1 MPGFSVAMRTPA
13 RVVAVWLA
21 GFVLAGA
28 ARAADDLT
36 CLKPETGAPAPS
48 TLFYDS
54 LRAEAYQSLDRRRD
68 AYEKLKTVEEIQAY
82 QKRLR
87 EFFVEQLGGFPEH
100 GPLNAQTTGRV
111 VGDGY
116 TIEKVIF
123 DSQPGHRIT
132 ANLYLPAGTEVGA
145 KATGGTGATP
155 IPAVLVSSGHSR
167 TAKTAGYNQR
177 FAIIMAKNGIAAL
190 AYDPIGQGERSQFL
204 TADGKPQFS
213 GTTTEH
219 FLVGVGAI
227 PTGTG
232 TARYRAWDGIR
243 AIDYLASR
251 PEIDMKRIGF
261 TGCSGG
267 GTLTSY
273 IMALDDRIACAAPAC
288 YLTTF
293 RRLLE
298 TIGPQDAEQ
307 NIFGQVGY
315 GLDQPDYVILRAP
328 RPTIISATT
337 GDFFDIQG
345 TWDNY
350 RQAKR
355 IYARF
360 GYPERV
366 DLVEAEGGHGVQPGN
381 LVGIVRWM
389 RRWLLGR
396 DEAVP
401 EPDIKTHPEADLLC
415 TPQGQV
421 LRLPGEKSV
430 IDLNADRAAALE
442 ANRKKFWES
451 TPRAETLAKVRAV
464 AGIRPLADI
473 PPAKWEK
480 AGKVQRDG
488 YHIDKV
494 VLRTDTG
501 VPLPAL
507 TFHPPEPRDEAYLYV
522 HDGGKAA
529 DDGPDGPI
537 VKLVKEGYVVVA
549 VDLRGWGETAAGKP
563 DPLLGDWKTFYLSYL
578 LGKSLVGMRT
588 EDILTAGRWVA
599 NYQSKQPREV
609 RLVGVGKGA
618 VPALHA
624 AALEPSLF
632 RSVTLRDG
640 LDSWSSL
647 ARQRVPAGQLE
658 NTVHGALR
666 FYDLPDLRRAVDSPA
681 AF

>member
-1 MPGFSVAMRTPA
+1 MRFLASLLALAM
-13 RVVAVWLA
+13 LA
-21 GFVLAGA
+21 GTT
-28 ARAADDLT
+28 RAADDLT
-36 CLKPETGAPAPS
+36 CLKPEAGAPAPS
-48 TLFYDS
+48 NLFYDS
-54 LRAEAYQSLDRRRD
+54 LRAEAYQALDRRLNVYD
-68 AYEKLKTVEEIQAY
+68 KLKTVEEVRVY
-82 QKRLR
+82 QQRLR
-87 EFFVEQLGGFPEH
+87 DFFLDRLGGFPEH
-100 GPLNAQTTGRV
+100 GPLNAQSTGRV
-111 VGDGY
+111 MGEGY

-132 ANLYLPAGTEVGA
+132 ANLYLPTGPNAGTA
-145 KATGGTGATP
+145 P
-155 IPAVLVSSGHSR
+155 FPAVLVSSGHSR

-204 TADGKPQFS
+204 TPEGKPEFS

-273 IMALDDRIACAAPAC
+273 VMALDDRIACAAPAC

-337 GDFFDIQG
+337 GDFFDIKG

-396 DEAVP
+396 DDAVTEP
-401 EPDIKTHPEADLLC
+401 EIKTHPEAELLC

-430 IDLNADRAAALE
+430 MDLNVERTVALE
-442 ANRKKFWES
+442 APRKTFWES
-451 TPRAETLAKVRAV
+451 TPRAEALAKVRSI
-464 AGIRPLADI
+464 AGVRPLADI

-488 YHIDKV
+488 YHIDKLI
-494 VLRTDTG
+494 LRTDTG

-507 TFHPPEPRDEAYLYV
+507 TFHPPEPREEAYLYV
-522 HDGGKAA
+522 HDGGKLA

-549 VDLRGWGETAAGKP
+549 VDVRGWGETAAGKP

-640 LDSWSSL
+640 LESWSAL

-658 NTVHGALR
+658 NTIHGALR
-666 FYDLPDLRRAVDSPA
+666 FYDLPDLRRLVDSPA
-681 AF
+681 P

>member
-1 MPGFSVAMRTPA
+1 VPGFACAVRTLLWAAASLSP
-13 RVVAVWLA
+13 VLA
-21 GFVLAGA
+21 LAGA
-28 ARAADDLT
+28 LRAADELA
-36 CLKPETGAPAPS
+36 CLKTEPGAAAPA
-48 TLFYDS
+48 TLFYES
-54 LRAEAYQSLDRRRD
+54 LRSEAYKTLDGRRD
-68 AYEKLKTVEEIQAY
+68 TYDKLKTVEEVQAY

-87 EFFVEQLGGFPEH
+87 EFFLDRLGGFPEH
-100 GPLNAQTTGRV
+100 GPLNAQTTGRL

-116 TIEKVIF
+116 TIEKVVF

-132 ANLYLPAGTEVGA
+132 ANLYLPAGPSSGPA
-145 KATGGTGATP
+145 P
-155 IPAVLVSSGHSR
+155 FPAVLVSSGHSR

-204 TADGKPQFS
+204 SADGKPEFS

-273 IMALDDRIACAAPAC
+273 IMALDDRVACAAPAC

-293 RRLLE
+293 RRLIE

-307 NIFGQVGY
+307 NIFGQVAY

-396 DEAVP
+396 DDAVA

-421 LRLPGEKSV
+421 LRLAGEKSV
-430 IDLNADRAAALE
+430 IDLNADRAAMLE
-442 ANRKKFWES
+442 PLRQDFWRS
-451 TPRAETLAKVRAV
+451 KPPAEALAKVRAV

-488 YHIDKV
+488 YHIDKL

-599 NYQSKQPREV
+599 NYQSKRPREV
-609 RLVGVGKGA
+609 RLIGVGKGT

-632 RSVTLRDG
+632 QSVTLRDG
-640 LDSWSSL
+640 LESWSAL
-647 ARQRVPAGQLE
+647 ARRRIPAGQLE
-658 NTVHGALR
+658 NTVHDALR
-666 FYDLPDLRRAVDSPA
+666 YYDLPDLQRVVVAENEELTKH
-681 AF
+681 

>member
-1 MPGFSVAMRTPA
+1 MPALTFAWRNCVR
-13 RVVAVWLA
+13 AVGLAWGLAWLA
-21 GFVLAGA
+21 LAIA
-28 ARAADDLT
+28 DHLPAADDLQ
-36 CLKPETGAPAPS
+36 CLKPASGSPAAA

-54 LRAEAYQSLDRRRD
+54 LRAEAYQALDRRGA
-68 AYEKLKTVEEIQAY
+68 AYDRLKTVEEVRAY
-82 QKRLR
+82 QQRLR
-87 EFFVEQLGGFPEH
+87 DFFLESLGGFPER
-100 GPLNAQTTGRV
+100 GPLNAQTTGRLA
-111 VGDGY
+111 GDGY

-123 DSQPGHRIT
+123 ESQPGHRVT
-132 ANLYLPAGTEVGA
+132 ANLYLPAGPSAGP
-145 KATGGTGATP
+145 GP
-155 IPAVLVSSGHSR
+155 FPAVLVSSGHSR

-204 TADGKPQFS
+204 TAAGQPEFS

-273 IMALDDRIACAAPAC
+273 IMALDDRVACAAPAC

-298 TIGPQDAEQ
+298 TLGPQDAEQ
-307 NIFGQVGY
+307 NIFGQIAS

-355 IYARF
+355 IYARL

-389 RRWLLGR
+389 RRWLLNR
-396 DEAVP
+396 DDAVP
-401 EPDIKTHPEADLLC
+401 EPEIKTHPEAELLC

-421 LRLPGEKSV
+421 LRLAGEKSV

-442 ANRKKFWES
+442 PLRKAFWDA
-451 TPRAETLAKVRAV
+451 TPRPDLLAKIRAV

-473 PPAKWEK
+473 PAAKWEK

-549 VDLRGWGETAAGKP
+549 IDLRGWGETAAGKP

-588 EDILTAGRWVA
+588 EDVLTAGRWVA

-609 RLVGVGKGA
+609 RLIGVGNGT

-632 RSVTLRDG
+632 RSVTLRGG
-640 LDSWSSL
+640 LESWSAL
-647 ARQRVPAGQLE
+647 TRQRIPAGQLD
-658 NTVHGALR
+658 NTVHNALR
-666 FYDLPDLRRAVDSPA
+666 YYDLPDLRRLVDA
-681 AF
+681 AAAR